1 MHQLRHL
8 LFGLRCGVME
18 RGLSRPCRAQSRL
31 DACQR
36 RARPRPGRASRRGAR
51 RCRLSSLPQPYELH
65 RILPEGAVADL
76 LDRRAQTCDR
86 RARMETQAMNPA
98 LYLAQRGTAFVLAF
112 AVTIHLVTIIYAIRG
127 GLTAGEILARTHGN
141 RWFLGFYLV
150 FVIAAAIHA
159 PIGLRSILREWAKW
173 RTRSLDVA
181 MLAFSGLLLVLGV
194 RAALAVYL
202 A

>member
-1 MHQLRHL
+1 M
-8 LFGLRCGVME
+8 
-18 RGLSRPCRAQSRL
+18 
-31 DACQR
+31 
-36 RARPRPGRASRRGAR
+36 
-51 RCRLSSLPQPYELH
+51 PQPYELH
-65 RILPEGAVADL
+65 RILSEGVVTDVF
-76 LDRRAQTCDR
+76 DRGTETRNVC
-86 RARMETQAMNPA
+86 ARMEALAMNPV

-159 PIGLRSILREWAKW
+159 PIGLRSILLEWAKW
-173 RTRSLDVA
+173 RDRSLDIA
-181 MLAFSGLLLVLGV
+181 MLAFSALLLVLGV

-202 A
+202 T

>member
-1 MHQLRHL
+1 
-8 LFGLRCGVME
+8 
-18 RGLSRPCRAQSRL
+18 
-31 DACQR
+31 
-36 RARPRPGRASRRGAR
+36 
-51 RCRLSSLPQPYELH
+51 
-65 RILPEGAVADL
+65 
-76 LDRRAQTCDR
+76 
-86 RARMETQAMNPA
+86 METMAMTPI

-150 FVIAAAIHA
+150 FVLAAAIHA
-159 PIGLRSILREWAKW
+159 PIGLRSIFREWGKW
-173 RTRSLDVA
+173 RGRSLDLA
-181 MLAFSGLLLVLGV
+181 MLVFAGLLLALGL